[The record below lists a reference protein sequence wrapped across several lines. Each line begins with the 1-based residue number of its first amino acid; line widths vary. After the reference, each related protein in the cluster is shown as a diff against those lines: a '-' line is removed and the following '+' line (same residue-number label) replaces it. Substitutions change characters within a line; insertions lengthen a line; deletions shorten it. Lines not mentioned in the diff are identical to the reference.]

1 MSEQMV
7 KGNPLATEK
16 IGVLLKKFA
25 IPSVVAMLVN
35 AIYNVVDQAFIGK
48 YVGNEGNAATNVTF
62 PLTTLS
68 IALALLIGQGGASK
82 QNLELG
88 AGNKK
93 RAQQTVGNVIILS
106 IVSSL
111 ILAVVSLLF
120 LNPML
125 VLFGA
130 DKIILPY
137 AVEYGRII
145 IIGMPFAALGTC
157 LNNSIRADTSAK
169 FAMISMAAGAVTNV
183 VLDALF
189 IIVFDMG
196 MVGAAL
202 ATILGQILTCVIS
215 LTYIPKY
222 KHLKI
227 SKECFKVDT
236 NIMKII
242 CALGIA
248 PCVNQLAM
256 FLVQIVL
263 NNLMKSY
270 GEKSVYGITIPI
282 ACIGIVMKVNMIF
295 MAIVI
300 GVAQG
305 TQPIISYNYGAKD
318 YKRVR
323 SAYRKAAKV
332 VVIISVAFFA
342 IFQLMPKLILM
353 LFSKDASAP
362 YLEFGVMCF
371 RIYLFMTFINGIQP
385 LTSTF
390 FTSIGK
396 AKKGALIALTR
407 QVIFLIPVAVILPK
421 FMGIKGIMYAAPI
434 ADLMAIMLI
443 VLFVTKEFKLMR
455 REELNM

>member
-1 MSEQMV
+1 
-7 KGNPLATEK
+7 
-16 IGVLLKKFA
+16 
-25 IPSVVAMLVN
+25 
-35 AIYNVVDQAFIGK
+35 
-48 YVGNEGNAATNVTF
+48 
-62 PLTTLS
+62 
-68 IALALLIGQGGASK
+68 
-82 QNLELG
+82 
-88 AGNKK
+88 
-93 RAQQTVGNVIILS
+93 
-106 IVSSL
+106 
-111 ILAVVSLLF
+111 
-120 LNPML
+120 
-125 VLFGA
+125 
-130 DKIILPY
+130 
-137 AVEYGRII
+137 
-145 IIGMPFAALGTC
+145 
-157 LNNSIRADTSAK
+157 
-169 FAMISMAAGAVTNV
+169 
-183 VLDALF
+183 
-189 IIVFDMG
+189 
-196 MVGAAL
+196 
-202 ATILGQILTCVIS
+202 
-215 LTYIPKY
+215 
-222 KHLKI
+222 
-227 SKECFKVDT
+227 
-236 NIMKII
+236 
-242 CALGIA
+242 
-248 PCVNQLAM
+248 M

-342 IFQLMPKLILM
+342 IFQLMPKLIIM
-353 LFSKDASAP
+353 LFIKDASAP

-455 REELNM
+455 REELNK